1 MVIGLAMCTTAA
13 FAQIQKF
20 TPQSHKVNM
29 NAKEAVNVDYKASIF
44 TKDGENDTLA
54 VYTFANMDGVIYG
67 DNGTVTTAHGNTTID
82 GDSTMFTHSTQ
93 QVAATWNY
101 IPDSA
106 YLNSS
111 EFEDTYGQEG
121 YMEWFQPTLL
131 RYMGGQYS
139 VGGDNGFMFMTMINE
154 HTLGRRINA
163 YFQLPAVATPADA
176 AVIDVSLLQRY
187 RKFNNDICSFDYQLN
202 NGQWK
207 SWEIN
212 IRGIDVE
219 VNDNAA
225 LRATYTMPIELIE
238 QDSIRL
244 RIRWSCNSHAGGAFG
259 YFWAV
264 DDVRIISVN
273 TPDRMRQYAENYP
286 DGAYGIMPQG
296 MKIPLAWFSN
306 VSNNG
311 ANDRTNIHTVVSVLD
326 AERSNPTTLVDNSEG
341 SLAAGQPSVQKLLT
355 VDERDFFALGT
366 PNSSTYWF
374 GYSSTY
380 GTTTVPHNY
389 KYLPVETT
397 GDHYV
402 TVSATSTGIDPLEW
416 DTINYKVVGR
426 TGDDNTLFGYRWA
439 HDNGL
444 VGNESRYY
452 PAFSH
457 DTDDPESGDHF
468 WDYNNHYSET
478 GYMVTLR
485 YTTGSEIPV
494 DPETG
499 EPWALLG
506 VEIVPTTSSEDYE
519 GMDETEIQPV
529 VMTFHYDEADHGT
542 GRFADVATGVS
553 TQRNHIVSVDDE
565 ANYDAGTP
573 VVDAAGEIGAD
584 YKAVVIPFPAQPYLT
599 PNLSYYIGY
608 QLQTP
613 GYFAAAATTAGY
625 TNENDSVIYYRNDE
639 QYRNRAAQFA
649 PYGTDVYLWDGSEQY
664 GSIYAAMTDASF
676 PMIRAIV
683 GPRIPRPEYDI
694 TVICDPQQEADSLPF
709 TILNF
714 DQNVICDQTETFFQG
729 SAATYYV
736 VPDGAHG
743 YVKEIVIDGVA
754 YDADGIAEDEVTLPE
769 GVYVSTNPYNYTDSV
784 SGQIA
789 LWRNYYVVE
798 FEDVQGG
805 HDLSANGEFRP
816 WTIGIDPVAN
826 ECVLAVQPNPAT
838 SQVKVNIS
846 GVSGMVNCNII
857 DMSGRVVYNSD
868 FNAEQSQVI
877 DLNSFAR
884 GAYFVRVT
892 NGTFSKIEK
901 LIVR

>member
-29 NAKEAVNVDYKASIF
+29 NAKEAVSVDYKASIF

-54 VYTFANMDGVIYG
+54 TFTFADVSGLVYG
-67 DNGTVTTAHGNTTID
+67 DNGTVTNAHGNTTIN
-82 GDSTMFTHSTQ
+82 GDSTMFVHNSQ
-93 QVAATWNY
+93 SAGATWNY
-101 IPDSA
+101 ISDSA
-106 YLNSS
+106 YFESD
-111 EFEDTYGQEG
+111 EFAEIFPERYQW
-121 YMEWFQPTLL
+121 YRNNL
-131 RYMGGQYS
+131 RNYFGGQRN
-139 VGGDNGFMFMTMINE
+139 VDGDNGFMLMAMYEETNSP
-154 HTLGRRINA
+154 RAINA
-163 YFQLPAVATPADA
+163 YFTLPSVATPENA
-176 AVIDVSLLQRY
+176 AVIDVSLWQIY
-187 RKFNNDICSFDYQLN
+187 MKFNNDRCFLDYKLD
-202 NGQWK
+202 NGTWK

-212 IRGIDVE
+212 VRGVDVE
-219 VNDNAA
+219 VNEYTYLDP
-225 LRATYTMPIELIE
+225 TYTMPIELTQ
-238 QDSIRL
+238 QDSICL
-244 RIRWSCNSHAGGAFG
+244 RVRWSCNSKAGGCYG
-259 YFWAV
+259 YFWAI

-273 TPDRMRQYAENYP
+273 TPDRWKKYTAYYP

-326 AERSNPTTLVDNSEG
+326 AERSNPTTLIDNPESG
-341 SLAAGQPSVQKLLT
+341 TLAAGQPSVQKQIA
-355 VDERDFFALGT
+355 VDERNLFNLGGA
-366 PNSSTYWF
+366 NSNTYWW

-380 GTTTVPHNY
+380 GTTTVPNNY
-389 KYLPVETT
+389 QYLPVETA

-402 TVSATSTGIDPLEW
+402 TVSATSTGVDPLEW
-416 DTINYKVVGR
+416 DTISYKVVDR

-444 VGNESRYY
+444 LANESRYSL
-452 PAFSH
+452 AFSH
-457 DTDDPESGDHF
+457 DESDETIKYWDDSEQ
-468 WDYNNHYSET
+468 NTHYSET
-478 GYMVTLR
+478 GYMVTVR
-485 YTTGSEIPV
+485 FTTGSEIPV
-494 DPETG
+494 DPTTG

-506 VEIVPTTSSEDYE
+506 VEIVPSTNSEDYE

-529 VMTFHYDEADHGT
+529 VMTFHYT
-542 GRFADVATGVS
+542 GDGSTANFADVATGVS

-584 YKAVVIPFPAQPYLT
+584 YNAVVIPFPAQPYLT

-608 QLQTP
+608 QLQAP
-613 GYFAAAATTAGY
+613 GYFAAAATTDGY
-625 TNENDSVIYYRNDE
+625 VDGENYVRYRNTE
-639 QYRNRAAQFA
+639 EYRNRAAQFSA
-649 PYGTDVYLWDGSEQY
+649 YGTDVYLYDASETE
-664 GSIYAAMTDASF
+664 GSIYAGMVNTSF

-683 GPRIPRPEYDI
+683 GPRIPRDEHNI
-694 TVICDPQQEADSLPF
+694 TIICDPQQEADSLPF

-714 DQNVICDQTETFFQG
+714 DQDVICDETETFFEG
-729 SAATYYV
+729 SAATYYI

-754 YDADGIAEDEVTLPE
+754 YDADGIAEDEVTLPD